1 MTTAERRPA
10 PRAGARA
17 RNSTAGT
24 DARPALS
31 RRRELGDTSARSL
44 LMTILGE
51 FVLPRHEAAWTST
64 LVAALAMFGVEEKSA
79 RQALA
84 RSAGEGWIASQRFG
98 RRVRWE
104 LTPPG
109 RRLLTEGAERI
120 YGFGRHEPTWDG
132 QWLVVLVSVPEA
144 KRELRHRLRTQL
156 SWAGFGSPAAG
167 VWVSPDVSHQDEA
180 RSILDRLALSAGA
193 MSFTA
198 RYGAIGQ
205 QQSMVASAWDLN
217 GIATRYEAFI
227 DQFTGLRPRPPD
239 EVLRAQIR
247 LVHEWRRFPFLDP
260 QLPPELL
267 PAKWS
272 GSRAAELFHDK
283 HVQWRPAAQDRW
295 DALVGAA
302 S

>member
-1 MTTAERRPA
+1 V
-10 PRAGARA
+10 
-17 RNSTAGT
+17 
-24 DARPALS
+24 LS
-31 RRRELGDTSARSL
+31 RRRELGDTSARSI

-64 LVAALAMFGVEEKSA
+64 LVAALAMFDVEEKSA

-84 RSAGEGWIASQRFG
+84 RSASEGWIASQRFG

-120 YGFGRHEPTWDG
+120 YGFGRRAHPWDG

-167 VWVSPDVSHQDEA
+167 VWVSPDITHQDEA
-180 RSILDRLALSAGA
+180 RAILDKLALSAGA

-198 RYGAIGQ
+198 RYGAVGQ
-205 QQSMVASAWDLN
+205 QQSMVTSAWDLD
-217 GIATRYEAFI
+217 GIAARYEEFI
-227 DQFTGLRPRPPD
+227 DQFTGLQPRTPD

-267 PAKWS
+267 PPKWS
-272 GSRAAELFHDK
+272 GIRASVLFHDK
-283 HVQWRPAAQDRW
+283 HVRWRPAAQDRW
-295 DALVGAA
+295 AALVEAEPGSAR
-302 S
+302 

>member
-1 MTTAERRPA
+1 VGTAEGPVAARPA
-10 PRAGARA
+10 AG
-17 RNSTAGT
+17 
-24 DARPALS
+24 RPALS

-51 FVLPRHEAAWTST
+51 FVLPRRAAAWTST
-64 LVAALAMFGVEEKSA
+64 LVGALALFEVEEKSA

-84 RSAGEGWIASQRFG
+84 RSASEGWIASQRFG

-104 LTPPG
+104 LTAPG

-120 YGFGRHEPTWDG
+120 YGFGRRARAWDG

-144 KRELRHRLRTQL
+144 KRELRHRLRTRL

-180 RSILDRLALSAGA
+180 RAILDELALSAGA

-198 RYGAIGQ
+198 RYGAIGAQ
-205 QQSMVASAWDLN
+205 QTMVASAWDLA
-217 GIATRYEAFI
+217 GLAARYQEFI
-227 DQFTGLRPRPPD
+227 DEFGGLRPRTPD

-267 PAKWS
+267 PAKWT
-272 GSRAAELFHDK
+272 GARAATLFHDK
-283 HVQWRPAAQDRW
+283 HVRWRPAAQDRW
-295 DALVGAA
+295 DALVAA
-302 S
+302 DSPTR

>member
-1 MTTAERRPA
+1 MTTAERRA
-10 PRAGARA
+10 PQ
-17 RNSTAGT
+17 
-24 DARPALS
+24 DAEPVLS
-31 RRRELGDTSARSL
+31 RRRELGDTSARSI

-64 LVAALAMFGVEEKSA
+64 LVSALALFEVEEKSA

-84 RSAGEGWIASQRFG
+84 RSASEGWIASERFG

-104 LTPPG
+104 LTAPG

-120 YGFGRHEPTWDG
+120 YGFGRREQGWDG

-167 VWVSPDVSHQDEA
+167 VWVSPDVTHQDEA
-180 RSILDRLALSAGA
+180 RAILDALALSAGA

-198 RYGAIGQ
+198 RYGAIGE
-205 QQSMVASAWDLN
+205 QQSMVASAWDLDT
-217 GIATRYEAFI
+217 IAGRYEEFI
-227 DQFTGLRPRPPD
+227 DQFTGVRPGSP
-239 EVLRAQIR
+239 EEALRAQIR

-267 PAKWS
+267 PPRWS
-272 GSRAAELFHDK
+272 GTRAAALFEDRHLAWK
-283 HVQWRPAAQDRW
+283 PAAQARW
-295 DALVGAA
+295 DELVAA
-302 S
+302 DA